1 MDPFGPI
8 ITDMRMVFHK
18 NLRKTLLCFKM
29 NGSKNRVMIRRRNIL
44 GKIPDDFTLA
54 KASTCAGID
63 VIDGLAMGFGGII
76 MKGEQ
81 VFFRRR
87 KERITTHSLICQFV
101 ENRAA
106 GGIVKIPHDN
116 EGNRLP
122 APFFLGFLCNEAQPL
137 STRIGRN
144 MIQMRIEYV

>member
-1 MDPFGPI
+1 M
-8 ITDMRMVFHK
+8 
-18 NLRKTLLCFKM
+18 
-29 NGSKNRVMIRRRNIL
+29 

-54 KASTCAGID
+54 KASACAGID
-63 VIDGLAMGFGGII
+63 VIDGLTMDFGGII

-87 KERITTHSLICQFV
+87 KERITTHSLICQCV

-122 APFFLGFLCNEAQPL
+122 APLFLGFCA
-137 STRIGRN
+137 
-144 MIQMRIEYV
+144 MRRSP